1 MPAVGILA
9 ASVTDVVPQVAAPVW
24 SGPAAAT
31 VVAAT
36 LVITTSSKVAVQG
49 AFEIVHL
56 KVFAPTP
63 KPVIPEVGLLGVVIV
78 PVPLINVQAPV
89 PTVAVLP
96 ANVAVVAQTVWSDAA
111 LAVVGFLLKVIIT
124 SSVEAVQGALAI
136 VQRKV

>member
-1 MPAVGILA
+1 MAV
-9 ASVTDVVPQVAAPVW
+9 
-24 SGPAAAT
+24 

-63 KPVIPEVGLLGVVIV
+63 KAVIPEVGLPGVVIV
-78 PVPLINVQAPV
+78 PAPLINVQVPA

-96 ANVAVVAQTVWSDAA
+96 ASVAVVAQRV
-111 LAVVGFLLKVIIT
+111 
-124 SSVEAVQGALAI
+124 
-136 VQRKV
+136 